1 MVQIWIQPEGPK
13 QVGPCLQNLR
23 FLYLQRVHE
32 EYDLDWTLFFLEAAP
47 LLNTLHIQVYLFL
60 ALKIYLFNA
69 NRNSFIS
76 HIEGWVHVLWKK
88 YHCSTLFI

>member
-47 LLNTLHIQVYLFL
+47 LLNTLHIQVIFVFSSQNLPFQC
-60 ALKIYLFNA
+60 K
-69 NRNSFIS
+69 S
-76 HIEGWVHVLWKK
+76 
-88 YHCSTLFI
+88 